1 MWRDNVNIS
10 LFYHNICNCLEE
22 LLLGRVNVQDC
33 INQMHFRKM
42 SIFWYSSSKI
52 DARARSMLG
61 KLMFV
66 YSLISI
72 ICALDTRKY
81 ATHLRKFWRQ
91 FPSSSYKKWTLTWIG
106 WLLHHFHRKFACP
119 WNFFKMYSFL
129 LHCVSQTRSSWVAA
143 LGNWII
149 TSTIQ

>member
-1 MWRDNVNIS
+1 MEGPILV
-10 LFYHNICNCLEE
+10 LCT
-22 LLLGRVNVQDC
+22 
-33 INQMHFRKM
+33 K
-42 SIFWYSSSKI
+42 
-52 DARARSMLG
+52 
-61 KLMFV
+61 V
-66 YSLISI
+66 YSNQHQEWVVKMLLYKVHFLRVTWKIHLTSKLPH
-72 ICALDTRKY
+72 ICALDARKY